1 MLGVAIIGCG
11 QISDLHVAAY
21 AGRDDA
27 RIVALV
33 DTDEGAAER
42 TSDRWQLQNPAI
54 ATDYHSVL
62 QRPEVDLVEVL
73 VPHHLH
79 EEVTV
84 AALAAGKHVSLQK
97 PMAVSRTEADT
108 LVEAGERAEGTLRV
122 FENFIFYP
130 PVQRAKA
137 VIDSGVLGDIQ
148 SIRIKS
154 GVGFCENA
162 WPDPAE
168 PWRYDS
174 RKCGGGPMVF
184 DDGHHKFA
192 LAWYLVGP
200 ARAVHSWVK
209 WTEIE
214 PGRWLD
220 APAVV
225 SWEHESGALG
235 CLEVTYSPGL
245 YVETKQYPQDDRIEV
260 TGTRGVMWITR
271 GHGRLL
277 DIAPLIVRRGR
288 QTDYHDDMDIDWATS
303 FRLSTEH
310 FLRSL
315 HDGTKPL
322 LTASE
327 GREILSFALAAQES
341 ARSNR
346 AIALDA
352 SSVVTENSGQAD
364 YRRESGPEPA

>member
-11 QISDLHVAAY
+11 QISSLHIAAY
-21 AGRDDA
+21 ADRDDA

-33 DTDEGAAER
+33 DTDLEAAEQ
-42 TSDRWQLQNPAI
+42 TSDRWQLQNPQL
-54 ATDYHSVL
+54 ATDYRSVL

-79 EEVTV
+79 KEVAV
-84 AALAAGKHVSLQK
+84 AALEAGKHVSLQK
-97 PMAVSRTEADT
+97 PMAVSLTEADT
-108 LVEAGERAEGTLRV
+108 LVGADECAQGMLRV

-137 VIDSGVLGDIQ
+137 IIDAGELGEIQ

-154 GVGFCENA
+154 GIGFCEDA
-162 WPDPAE
+162 WPDPTE

-174 RKCGGGPMVF
+174 TKCGGGPMLF

-200 ARAVHSWVK
+200 ARTVHSWVK

-220 APAVV
+220 TPALV

-271 GHGRLL
+271 GHGQLM
-277 DIAPLIVRRGR
+277 DIAPLIVRRGH
-288 QTDYHDDMDIDWATS
+288 QTEYHDDMPVDWATS
-303 FRLSTEH
+303 FQRSTEH

-315 HDGTKPL
+315 HDGTKPV

-327 GREILSFALAAQES
+327 GREILSFSLAAQES
-341 ARSNR
+341 ARTNR
-346 AIALDA
+346 AVALDVG
-352 SSVVTENSGQAD
+352 SVVSESSARANGSRD
-364 YRRESGPEPA
+364 SGPESA